1 MVHMIFQRAIESKEY
16 MANSKAM
23 LSKLRSLKK
32 SLAISSVLT
41 LITGLI
47 LFLLPTQSIAANLD
61 ISAFTVKTNPDGTQ
75 DYSLSL
81 QVVILMTLLSFL
93 PSILVMMT
101 SFTRIVIVLAILR
114 QAIGLQTSPSNQV
127 LIGIAFF
134 MTIFVMTPVFDDMY
148 TQAIEPYMNDKIQAR
163 DAFEIAQKPLHKFM
177 LDQTRMTDLNAFSE
191 FANIKIDK
199 LENVPMRVVIPAFIV
214 SELKTAFQIGFM
226 LFLPFLIIDLVV
238 ASILMAMGMM
248 MLSPMIVSLPFK
260 LMLFVLV
267 DGWSLIMGTL
277 MSSFG
282 LGVAG
287 G

>member
-1 MVHMIFQRAIESKEY
+1 MIFQRAIESKEY

-41 LITGLI
+41 LITELI

-199 LENVPMRVVIPAFIV
+199 LEDVPMRVVIPAFIV

>member
-1 MVHMIFQRAIESKEY
+1 MIFQRAIESKEY

-32 SLAISSVLT
+32 SLAMSSVLT

-199 LENVPMRVVIPAFIV
+199 LEDVPMRVVIPAFIV

>member
-1 MVHMIFQRAIESKEY
+1 MIIKQAIEKQEY
-16 MANSKAM
+16 FANTKNILA
-23 LSKLRSLKK
+23 KLGSLKK
-32 SLAISSVLT
+32 TFAISTLLT
-41 LITGLI
+41 IATGLL
-47 LFLLPTQSIAANLD
+47 LFFTPQAFADNSLD

-81 QVVILMTLLSFL
+81 QVVMLMTLLSFI

-127 LIGIAFF
+127 VIGIALFL
-134 MTIFVMTPVFDDMY
+134 TIFIMTPVFDDIY
-148 TQAIEPYMNDKIQAR
+148 TQAIEPYVQEKIQAR
-163 DAFEIAQKPLHKFM
+163 EAFEIAQKPLRKFM
-177 LDQTRMTDLNAFSE
+177 LNQTRMSDLNAFSE

-199 LENVPMRVVIPAFIV
+199 IEDVPMRVVIPAFIV

-267 DGWSLIMGTL
+267 DGWTLIMGTL

-282 LGVAG
+282 IGVAG
-287 G
+287 T

>member
-1 MVHMIFQRAIESKEY
+1 MIFQRAIESKEY

-23 LSKLRSLKK
+23 LSKLRSLKR

-101 SFTRIVIVLAILR
+101 SFTRIVIVLASGR